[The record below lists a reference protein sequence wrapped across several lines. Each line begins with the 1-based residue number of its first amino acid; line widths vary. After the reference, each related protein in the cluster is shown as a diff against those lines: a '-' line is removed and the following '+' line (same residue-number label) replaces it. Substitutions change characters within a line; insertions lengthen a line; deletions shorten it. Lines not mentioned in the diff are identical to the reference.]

1 MFSIFASK
9 AGKTRKIA
17 KQLLEFAEKIDLYRR
32 DVVAPADLVEQR
44 TRAEELRAKIKEKP
58 FQLVEVETAMD
69 RLHGVMCRNGGM
81 IYPVS
86 AGTDYTEM
94 VIMAVIVAGGIR
106 SFFLQPFKIPTNSMW
121 PTYNGMTSEVRQ
133 PNDPV
138 PGFGQQ
144 VVRKVT
150 LWSSTYVIPA
160 EASGA
165 IGIPVD
171 YRRYADGTYQI
182 GLRPKVT
189 TPDGGLLG
197 TGLLRGTTDTY
208 ALDIDG
214 HTQAIPL
221 PGDFGFEGVLLRTY
235 FPTEAALPLRRQD
248 ADRWQAVFR
257 KAVAEGRIK
266 QTPAGAV
273 LLTDRKAIQ
282 GEPILNFDILTGDM
296 LFVDRVSYNFVAP
309 KRGDTFVFRT
319 NNIPGLNDRYGNP
332 SQNYYVKRLVGV
344 PGERLRVN
352 PEGQLL
358 VNGVAVTAPA
368 PIAANNRRDTA
379 AGYYGYLPEIGGE
392 RFALP
397 LAEEHAVTD
406 HHYFAMGDNSANSYD
421 SRGFGEVPEGDVV
434 GQPLFILHP
443 LTARWGWAK

>member
-17 KQLLEFAEKIDLYRR
+17 KQLLEFSEKVDLYRR
-32 DVVAPADLVEQR
+32 DVIPPTDLAEQLE
-44 TRAEELRAKIKEKP
+44 RAAELRAKLKEKP

-86 AGTDYTEM
+86 AGTDYTDM
-94 VIMAVIVAGGIR
+94 IIMAAIVAGGIR

-138 PGFGQQ
+138 PGFGEQAL
-144 VVRKVT
+144 RKVT
-150 LWSSTYVIPA
+150 LWASTYVIPA
-160 EASGA
+160 EASGE

-171 YRRYADGTYQI
+171 YRRYADGSYQI
-182 GLRPKVT
+182 GLRPKVSA
-189 TPDGGLLG
+189 PDGGLLG

-208 ALDIDG
+208 ELDIG
-214 HTQAIPL
+214 GRTQAIAM

-257 KAVAEGRIK
+257 QAIAEGRIK
-266 QTPAGAV
+266 QTPAGSV
-273 LLTDRKAIQ
+273 LMTGRKAVR
-282 GEPILNFDILTGDM
+282 GEPLLNFDIQTGDM

-309 KRGDTFVFRT
+309 RRGDTFVFRT
-319 NNIPGLNDRYGNP
+319 NNIPGLNDRFGNP

-344 PGERLRVN
+344 PGERLLVN
-352 PEGQLL
+352 AEGQLL
-358 VNGVAVTAPA
+358 VNGVAVAAPE
-368 PIAANNRRDTA
+368 PIAANNRRDIA
-379 AGYYGYLPEIGGE
+379 AGYYGYLPEVGGD
-392 RFALP
+392 RYAIP
-397 LAEEHAVTD
+397 LNAEHTVRD
-406 HHYFAMGDNSANSYD
+406 HHYYAMGDNSANSFD
-421 SRGFGEVPEGDVV
+421 SRGWGEVPEGDVV

-443 LTARWGWAK
+443 FTKRWGWAK

>member
-17 KQLLEFAEKIDLYRR
+17 KQLLEFSAKIDLYRR
-32 DVVAPADLVEQR
+32 DVVPPADLAEQLD
-44 TRAEELRAKIKEKP
+44 RAAELRAKLKEKP

-81 IYPVS
+81 IYPVT
-86 AGTDYTEM
+86 AGTDYTDM
-94 VIMAVIVAGGIR
+94 IVMAAIVAGGIR

-133 PNDPV
+133 PNDPA
-138 PGFGQQ
+138 PGFGEQAL
-144 VVRKVT
+144 RKVT
-150 LWSSTYVIPA
+150 LWASTYVIPA
-160 EASGA
+160 EASGP

-171 YRRYADGTYQI
+171 YRRFADGSYQI
-182 GLRPKVT
+182 GLRPKVSA
-189 TPDGGLLG
+189 PDGGLLG
-197 TGLLRGTTDTY
+197 TGLLRGMNDTY

-214 HTQAIPL
+214 HEQAITM

-235 FPTEAALPLRRQD
+235 FPAEAALPLRRQD

-257 KAVAEGRIK
+257 KAMAEGRIK

-273 LLTDRKAIQ
+273 LLTGRTATR
-282 GEPILNFDILTGDM
+282 GEPLLNFDILTGDM

-352 PEGQLL
+352 GDGQLL
-358 VNGVAVTAPA
+358 VNGVAVTTPE
-368 PIAANNRRDTA
+368 PIAANNRRDIA
-379 AGYYGYLPEIGGE
+379 AGYFGYLPEIGGD
-392 RFALP
+392 RYALP
-397 LAEEHAVTD
+397 LTEEHAVTD

-421 SRGFGEVPEGDVV
+421 SRGWGEVPEGDVV

-443 LTARWGWAK
+443 FTKRWGWAK

>member
-1 MFSIFASK
+1 MSFYYRRK
-9 AGKTRKIA
+9 LRKIGKA
-17 KQLLEFAEKIDLYRR
+17 LLEGSEKVHLYRGDILAR
-32 DVVAPADLVEQR
+32 ADLNDQLELADKVRVAIKDR
-44 TRAEELRAKIKEKP
+44 TREIT
-58 FQLVEVETAMD
+58 EVETLLN
-69 RLHGVMCRNGGM
+69 RLHEVLTRNGGK
-81 IYPVS
+81 IYPVTS
-86 AGTDYTEM
+86 GTDYTEM
-94 VIMAVIVAGGIR
+94 VVMAAIVAGAIR

-138 PGFGQQ
+138 PGFGEQAL
-144 VVRKVT
+144 RKVT
-150 LWSSTYVIPA
+150 LWASTYVIPA
-160 EASGA
+160 EASGE

-171 YRRYADGTYQI
+171 YRRYADGSFQV
-182 GLRPKVT
+182 GLRPKVSA
-189 TPDGGLLG
+189 PDGGLLG

-208 ALDIDG
+208 EVDIGG
-214 HTQAIPL
+214 HTQAIAM

-257 KAVAEGRIK
+257 KAMAEGRIK
-266 QTPAGAV
+266 QTPAGSV
-273 LLTDRKAIQ
+273 LLTGRKAVR
-282 GEPILNFDILTGDM
+282 GEPLLNFDILTGDM

-319 NNIPGLNDRYGNP
+319 NNIPGLNDRFGNP

-352 PEGQLL
+352 AGGQLQ
-358 VNGVAVTAPA
+358 VNGVAVTAPE
-368 PIAANNRRDTA
+368 PIAANNRREVS
-379 AGYYGYLPEIGGE
+379 AGYYGYLPEVGGD
-392 RFALP
+392 RYAIP
-397 LAEEHAVTD
+397 LNEEHTVRD
-406 HHYFAMGDNSANSYD
+406 HHYFAMGDNSANSFD
-421 SRGFGEVPEGDVV
+421 SRGWGEVPEGDVV

>member
-1 MFSIFASK
+1 MSFYYRRKLRKIGKALLEASEKVELYRGDVLTKADLNAQLELADKVRAASK
-9 AGKTRKIA
+9 DRTMEVTQVEALLN
-17 KQLLEFAEKIDLYRR
+17 QLHE
-32 DVVAPADLVEQR
+32 VLV
-44 TRAEELRAKIKEKP
+44 
-58 FQLVEVETAMD
+58 
-69 RLHGVMCRNGGM
+69 RNGGK
-81 IYPVS
+81 IYPLTS
-86 AGTDYTEM
+86 GTDWTEM
-94 VIMAVIVAGGIR
+94 VVMAAIVAGAIR

-138 PGFGQQ
+138 PGFGEQAL
-144 VVRKVT
+144 RKVT
-150 LWSSTYVIPA
+150 LWASTYVIPA
-160 EASGA
+160 EASGEV
-165 IGIPVD
+165 GLPVD
-171 YRRYADGTYQI
+171 YRRYADGSFQI
-182 GLRPKVT
+182 GLRPKVSA
-189 TPDGGLLG
+189 PDGGLLG

-208 ALDIDG
+208 EVDIGG
-214 HTQAIPL
+214 HTQAIAM

-257 KAVAEGRIK
+257 KAMAEGRIK
-266 QTPAGAV
+266 QTPAGSV
-273 LLTDRKAIQ
+273 LLTGRKAVR
-282 GEPILNFDILTGDM
+282 GEPLLNFDILTGDM

-319 NNIPGLNDRYGNP
+319 NNIPGLNDRFGNP

-352 PEGQLL
+352 AEGQLQ
-358 VNGVAVTAPA
+358 VNGVALNAPE
-368 PIAANNRRDTA
+368 PIAANNRREVS
-379 AGYYGYLPEIGGE
+379 AGYYGYLPEVGGD
-392 RFALP
+392 RYAIP
-397 LAEEHAVTD
+397 LNEEHTVRD

-421 SRGFGEVPEGDVV
+421 SRGWGEVPEGDVV